1 MKRMIIS
8 PEQLK
13 MINEAAMSNIMGSFD
28 GSRNG
33 LNAQITQ
40 ATANMQKNG
49 GIGTFMNPKNPA
61 GPSVAL
67 NPATTDQEIANAGQ
81 VIANTGN
88 TGGSNTQSVSMEES
102 RYSKRQ
108 VELGRMLE
116 MRRTGKVFSKKQL
129 NEMFMETQENADRLR
144 DGIGNCRLH
153 DIFDAIEEIFPEE
166 IDGVKEAF
174 MNGADLPEYI
184 CSIFSNNDVNGE
196 KEEMFLERLG
206 I

>member
-1 MKRMIIS
+1 MKRMIIN

-13 MINEAAMSNIMGSFD
+13 AINEAAMSNVMGSFD
-28 GSRNG
+28 GSRNS

-40 ATANMQKNG
+40 STTEMQKNG
-49 GIGTFMNPKNPA
+49 GIGTFMNPKNPS

-67 NPATTDQEIANAGQ
+67 NPATTDQEIASAGQ

-88 TGGSNTQSVSMEES
+88 TGNSTQNITMEES

-116 MRRTGKVFSKKQL
+116 MRKNGKVFSKKQL
-129 NEMFMETQENADRLR
+129 NEMFTETQDNANRLR
-144 DGIGNCRLH
+144 QGIGGCRLH
-153 DIFDAIEEIFPEE
+153 DIFAAIEEFFPEE
-166 IDGVKEAF
+166 VDGVKEAF

-184 CSIFSNNDVNGE
+184 CSIFSNDDINGE
-196 KEEMFLERLG
+196 KEQAFLERLG